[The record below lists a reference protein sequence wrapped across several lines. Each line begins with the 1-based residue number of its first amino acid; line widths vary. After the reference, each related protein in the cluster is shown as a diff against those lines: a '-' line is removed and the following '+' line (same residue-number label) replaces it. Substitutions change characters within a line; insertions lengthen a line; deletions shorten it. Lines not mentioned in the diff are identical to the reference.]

1 MAVPA
6 FGFSV
11 GDFITRIN
19 LAIDV
24 VNACRDT
31 GRVSSQYEKTLV
43 EFKAY
48 LAILRRLQDPTVST
62 NAVVNS
68 LASSCEGP
76 VNDFM
81 AKVEKYKASLA
92 KSTVSSMHTF
102 PRKAQWALVAK
113 KAVDELK
120 SLIAVP
126 LCAISVELVLENRS
140 VYYLINHP

>member
-11 GDFITRIN
+11 GDFIMGIN

-24 VNACRDT
+24 VKACSDT
-31 GRVSSQYEKTLV
+31 GGASSQYERTLA

-62 NAVVNS
+62 NAVVNN

-92 KSTVSSMHTF
+92 KSAVCSMHTF

-113 KAVDELK
+113 KAVGELK
-120 SLIAVP
+120 SSIAVP

-140 VYYLINHP
+140 VYCLI